1 MAIRPSIT
9 AHQYP
14 PLSHFHFSPS
24 HFILHPLSSI
34 PVIYLI
40 IEFLDELVF
49 GIGEA
54 AWPLIRDDLHLNY
67 AQIGLALSLPG
78 FIANFIEPFLFTI
91 GDIWKRRAMILI
103 GGVFFTISLFLTGI
117 SPSFLFLLSSFIL
130 FHPSSGAFVSLSQ
143 ASLMDSA
150 PDRREHNMARWTF
163 AGSLGVV
170 IGPILLA
177 GAAWIGFG
185 WRGMFIGLALLSTL
199 ILLIAWTRLPH
210 DKLLD
215 SDSLLSMHQEQSPA
229 FQNFPHLGGIF
240 KQFGAT
246 FSSLKDRAVLRWLIL
261 LEFSDLMLDIFY
273 GFLPLYFVDVAGFT
287 PAQAALSVAVW
298 TGVGMLGDF
307 LLIPLVERVK
317 GLDYLRV
324 SVVIELILFPLFLLS
339 SLAWLKL
346 VIVGLMG
353 FFNAGWY
360 AILKAKLYESLHG
373 RSGAA
378 LTLDNVSGL
387 IGKLIPFGIGLAAQT
402 FGLGNAMWLLLAGP
416 IALFIGLP
424 RRTQVSPV
432 SE

>member
-1 MAIRPSIT
+1 M
-9 AHQYP
+9 
-14 PLSHFHFSPS
+14 
-24 HFILHPLSSI
+24 
-34 PVIYLI
+34 IYLI
-40 IEFLDELVF
+40 IEFIDELVF

-91 GDIWKRRAMILI
+91 SDVWKRRAVILI
-103 GGVFFTISLFLTGI
+103 GGIFFTISLFLT
-117 SPSFLFLLSSFIL
+117 SMSYSFLFLLSSFIL

-143 ASLMDSA
+143 AALMDSA
-150 PDRREHNMARWTF
+150 PERRENNMARWTF

-170 IGPILLA
+170 LGPILLA

-185 WRGMFIGLALLSTL
+185 WRGMFLGVALLSTL
-199 ILLIAWTRLPH
+199 VLIAVFKRMPDDKPHPVSFPRLG
-210 DKLLD
+210 DI
-215 SDSLLSMHQEQSPA
+215 LS
-229 FQNFPHLGGIF
+229 
-240 KQFGAT
+240 QFGRT
-246 FSSLKDRAVLRWLIL
+246 FSALKSWTVVRWLIL

-287 PAQAALSVAVW
+287 PTQAALSVAVW
-298 TGVGMLGDF
+298 AGVGLLGDF

-324 SVVIELILFPLFLLS
+324 SVILELSLFPLFLLS
-339 SLAWLKL
+339 PLAWLKL
-346 VIVGLMG
+346 IIVALMG

-360 AILKAKLYESLHG
+360 AILKAQLYESMHG
-373 RSGAA
+373 QSGAV

-387 IGKLIPFGIGLAAQT
+387 IGKLIPLGIGLAAQAY
-402 FGLGNAMWLLLAGP
+402 GLQTAMWLLLAGP

-424 RRTQVSPV
+424 RTIKKRTL
-432 SE
+432 